1 VVRQVQA
8 QGASSLRAIATE
20 LHAHGVRTPMGKE
33 QWSPTQVRRLL
44 AQAEPVHRLG
54 SPAFPPPP

>member
-1 VVRQVQA
+1 
-8 QGASSLRAIATE
+8 
-20 LHAHGVRTPMGKE
+20 MGKE